1 MTRNL
6 KLNSKKFRLTDVSIG
21 DCVGYLI
28 TDEKGY
34 SMLFSNQISLEIK
47 EALKRKVNDKE
58 LKDLLMKNLF
68 FPHWLKSRT

>member
-1 MTRNL
+1 
-6 KLNSKKFRLTDVSIG
+6 
-21 DCVGYLI
+21 
-28 TDEKGY
+28 
-34 SMLFSNQISLEIK
+34 MLFSNQISLEIK